1 MENRLKTLPLS
12 EAKAQLSKLVEAV
25 AGRDEQITITR
36 NGRPAAVLIS
46 PDEFESWQATI
57 EIMRDPQFMDSIKR
71 GLENLEAGRV
81 LSEDE
86 FDELFPQSKG
96 AAR

>member
-57 EIMRDPQFMDSIKR
+57 EIMRDPDFMSSIRR
-71 GLENLEAGRV
+71 GLDDLAAGRV
-81 LSEDE
+81 LTEKE
-86 FDELFPQSKG
+86 IEELFAHEPESH
-96 AAR
+96 R